1 MVKVL
6 TFLKRRPG
14 MPVDE
19 FQAYWLRQHPTI
31 VLRLPGVRRY
41 VQSHTLASAYA
52 RAEPVWDGIAE
63 VWADDTD
70 ALRTMSRGPEHA
82 AVQADEAVF
91 IDRATMGLIVTEEH
105 VVAAGAVGP
114 DAVKAV
120 EFLSRRPGTS
130 VDDFQDHWRDRH
142 GPILAGLPGLRR
154 CVLSA
159 TRRAAYTAGRAPAY
173 DGATLMWFDSPDAL
187 RAAAGSPA
195 YAEAVADR
203 THFLAPGAPPFIM
216 TRQHVIVGG
225 DP

>member
-6 TFLKRRPG
+6 TFLKRKPG

-19 FQAYWLRQHPTI
+19 FQAYWLTRHPEVVT
-31 VLRLPGVRRY
+31 RLPGIRRY

-52 RAEPVWDGIAE
+52 TGEPVWDGIAE

-70 ALRTMSRGPEHA
+70 ALRAMTRGPEHA
-82 AVQADEAVF
+82 DLQADEARF
-91 IDRATMGLIVTEEH
+91 IDRSRMGLIVTDEH
-105 VVAAGAVGP
+105 VLADGAVDPG
-114 DAVKAV
+114 AVKAV
-120 EFLSRRPGTS
+120 EFLTRLPGTS
-130 VDDFQDHWRDRH
+130 VDDFQGHWRERH
-142 GPILAGLPGLRR
+142 GPILTAIPGLRR

-159 TRRAAYTAGRAPAY
+159 TRRSAYTAGRAPAY
-173 DGATLMWFDSPDAL
+173 DGATLMWFDSSEAL

-195 YAEAVADR
+195 YADAVADR
-203 THFLAPGAPPFIM
+203 AHFLAPGTPPFIL